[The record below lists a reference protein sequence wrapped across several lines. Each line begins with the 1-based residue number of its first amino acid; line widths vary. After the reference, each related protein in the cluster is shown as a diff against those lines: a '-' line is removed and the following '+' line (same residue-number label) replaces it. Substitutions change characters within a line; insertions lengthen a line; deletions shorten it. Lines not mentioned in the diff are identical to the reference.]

1 MSKLFRRRH
10 TNNAQSAT
18 LCESCGQICT
28 SQCRAEA
35 RYERTR
41 TAMLTLFV
49 R

>member
-10 TNNAQSAT
+10 ASNAQSVT
-18 LCESCGQICT
+18 LCESCGQVCT
-28 SQCRAEA
+28 SECRAEA